1 MLRDAS
7 CSSLPICGRSA
18 PRSHLRV
25 PVQEDIE
32 DLCTVLPSRTR
43 DLELL
48 SSARCGGLQQQTVQF
63 SEDRLRT
70 LAGRRCY
77 NRYMSIVSGAVHRAC
92 IDVSVSSSRLLDI
105 PRGFT
110 GMPCDLHGVVGDYP
124 FHFSVSDAVRLHW
137 SGGGLACA

>member
-1 MLRDAS
+1 MLRDAP
-7 CSSLPICGRSA
+7 CSSLPLCGRSA

-92 IDVSVSSSRLLDI
+92 TDVSVSSSRLLDI

-110 GMPCDLHGVVGDYP
+110 GMPCDLHGVVGVYP
-124 FHFSVSDAVRLHW
+124 FLFTSPCPMQFVYTGRMAD
-137 SGGGLACA
+137 